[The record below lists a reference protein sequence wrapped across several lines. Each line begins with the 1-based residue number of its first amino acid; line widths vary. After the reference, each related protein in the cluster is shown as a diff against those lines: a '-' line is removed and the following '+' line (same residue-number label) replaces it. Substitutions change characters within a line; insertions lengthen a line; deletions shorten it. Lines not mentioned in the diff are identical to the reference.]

1 MRKSA
6 VLLCCSILV
15 STATAR
21 AQEPPQSAATA
32 DDDKKR
38 GDEAMIALR
47 YAEALVYYNRAYD
60 ANHSPALLYNMGRAY
75 EGLGD
80 FPKALEAL
88 EGFSEKAPA
97 DLKARVPKLEE
108 LLNDVRKRVST
119 LIVSSNV
126 DGAEV
131 RLGDRVVG
139 KTKNGQQ
146 ILRVLA
152 GPKHLVV
159 STEGYF
165 PVERDVMLPA
175 MQIETVDARLSSRS
189 EFSVLRVTS
198 IAGAMVA
205 VDGTQVGVVPAE
217 TPVKP
222 GTHRVSLTRDG
233 YNPAETS
240 VVVQAG
246 QRKDVE
252 VPMSVHDTITSKW
265 WFWTGIGV
273 VVVGATVATIIIANT
288 EKDPD
293 KGSIAP
299 GQVKAQGFRF

>member
-1 MRKSA
+1 M
-6 VLLCCSILV
+6 LV
-15 STATAR
+15 TSGAAR
-21 AQEPPQSAATA
+21 AQSAPTEQPPAASAA
-32 DDDKKR
+32 DEDKKR

-47 YAEALVYYNRAYD
+47 YAEALVYYQRSYD
-60 ANHSPALLYNMGRAY
+60 ASHNPALLYNMGRAY

-88 EGFSEKAPA
+88 EGFAEKAPA
-97 DLKARVPKLEE
+97 DLKARVPKLGE
-108 LLNDVRKRVST
+108 LLADVRKRVST

-126 DGAEV
+126 DGGEI

-139 KTKNGQQ
+139 KTKSGQQ
-146 ILRVLA
+146 ILHVLA
-152 GPKHLVV
+152 GPKHMVV
-159 STEGYF
+159 TADGYF
-165 PVERDVMLPA
+165 QVERDVMCPA
-175 MQIETVDARLSSRS
+175 ENIETVDAKLASRT

-198 IAGAMVA
+198 VAGALVA
-205 VDGTQVGVVPAE
+205 VDGAQVGVVPAE
-217 TPVKP
+217 LPVRP

-252 VPMSVHDTITSKW
+252 VPMSVHDTLTKQW

-273 VVVGATVATIIIANT
+273 VVVGATVATILIANT
-288 EKDPD
+288 EKDAD
-293 KGSIAP
+293 KGTIAP